1 VAFFGDGLA
10 VGPDL
15 ESAARQAVAQALAPL
30 SGPPS
35 LVCVF
40 VSTGGIGTGTA
51 GRDMAERAGAAA
63 MADAARAAGGPGGGP
78 VPVVLGCTASGVIG
92 GGRGVENTGAVS
104 VWAAV
109 LPAGRVTPFRLESAR
124 SADEI
129 VVTGMPV
136 PAPEDRIA
144 VLLADPYTFP
154 ADAFVVKSA
163 DQLGGLPLTGGLAG
177 GPPGGGV
184 RLYLDGQVHA
194 SGAVGVLLGGS
205 LDVATVV
212 SQGCRPVGP
221 PMVVT
226 AVAPGA
232 VPGGDAEP
240 ETPQFPRPGM
250 PPRQGSTGPLQP
262 GPLQPGPLQQGN
274 EIAELAG
281 RQALAK
287 LEEILAAL
295 PATEQALATQGLHI
309 GIVMDEYADQHE
321 RGDFLIRGV
330 IGADPDAGTLTIGDV
345 VEVGQTV
352 RFQVRDAMTA
362 AADLD
367 RLLAVFAEVSGIDP
381 VGGALLFSCNGRGAT
396 FFGTA
401 DHDVT
406 AVLSALT
413 PEAVGGFFAGGE
425 IGPIGGRS
433 HVHGFT
439 ASILMFGAGTGG

>member
-1 VAFFGDGLA
+1 VSFFGDGLA

-40 VSTGGIGTGTA
+40 VSTGGTDSA
-51 GRDMAERAGAAA
+51 GRDMAERAGAVA
-63 MADAARAAGGPGGGP
+63 MADAARAAGRGGSP

-92 GGRGVENTGAVS
+92 GRRGVENAGAVS

-109 LPAGRVTPFRLESAR
+109 LPAARVTPFRLTCAR

-154 ADAFVVKSA
+154 ADAFVAKSA

-177 GPPGGGV
+177 GRAGGDV

-194 SGAVGVLLGGS
+194 NGAVGVLIGGS

-226 AVAPGA
+226 AVAGGA
-232 VPGGDAEP
+232 GPGGYGAGLGA
-240 ETPQFPRPGM
+240 PQTPRPGIS
-250 PPRQGSTGPLQP
+250 P
-262 GPLQPGPLQQGN
+262 QQSN

-281 RQALAK
+281 RQAVAK
-287 LEEILAAL
+287 LKEVLAAL
-295 PATEQALATQGLHI
+295 PASEQVLATQGLHI
-309 GIVMDEYADQHE
+309 GIAMDEYADQHE

-330 IGADPDAGTLTIGDV
+330 IGADPEAGTLTIGDV

-352 RFQVRDAMTA
+352 RFQVRDAITA
-362 AADLD
+362 AEDLD
-367 RLLAVFAEVSGIDP
+367 RLLAVFAEVSGIGP

-406 AVLSALT
+406 AVLSALA